1 MTLLSRR
8 WRLSGLLFSALLAGC
23 GITSGEAVR
32 REPDAAARLR
42 IAAVAEASGQ
52 PEVAL
57 SMYSAAA
64 AGAPRRGDLQALYS
78 AALARNGDLP
88 AAEEVVDRA
97 LALQPEDSALLGQS
111 ARNRLAIGDTG
122 SALQLF
128 DRVLAKTPRD
138 ARALSGKGVALDL
151 AGRAAEAR
159 ESHLAAH
166 ALAPEDVVVT
176 NNLAMSLLL
185 GGKPGEAIVLLE
197 PLAQSRSAPQRVR
210 NNLALARAAA
220 GKANAASDDL
230 TGQLRRA
237 ELDQYAALLA
247 P

>member
-1 MTLLSRR
+1 MSVLDRCGRLPGFLLA
-8 WRLSGLLFSALLAGC
+8 ALLAGC
-23 GITSGEAVR
+23 GITGGGAGS

-52 PEVAL
+52 PDVAL

-64 AGAPRRGDLQALYS
+64 AGAPRRGDVQALYA

-88 AAEEVVDRA
+88 AAEEVIDRA
-97 LALQPEDSALLGQS
+97 LTLQPEDPALLGQS
-111 ARNRLAIGDTG
+111 ARNRLAAGDAE
-122 SALQLF
+122 SALRLF
-128 DRVLAKTPRD
+128 DRVLAKAPGS

-151 AGRAAEAR
+151 TGRATEAR

-166 ALAPEDVVVT
+166 ALAPEDAVVT

-185 GGKPGEAIVLLE
+185 SGRPGEAITLLE
-197 PLAQSRSAPQRVR
+197 PLAQGRSAPRRIR

-220 GKANAASDDL
+220 GKMDAATEDL
-230 TGQLRRA
+230 TGQLRPTD
-237 ELDQYAALLA
+237 LDQYAALLA

>member
-1 MTLLSRR
+1 MTVSAYC
-8 WRLSGLLFSALLAGC
+8 WRLPGFLLFALLAGC
-23 GITSGEAVR
+23 GITGGDAGR

-52 PEVAL
+52 PDVAL

-64 AGAPRRGDLQALYS
+64 AGAPRRGDIQALYS

-88 AAEEVVDRA
+88 AAEEVIGHA
-97 LALQPEDSALLGQS
+97 LALQPEDTALLSQS
-111 ARNRLAIGDTG
+111 ARNRLAIGDAE
-122 SALQLF
+122 SALRLF

-138 ARALSGKGVALDL
+138 ARVLSGKGVALDL
-151 AGRAAEAR
+151 AGRGAEAR
-159 ESHLAAH
+159 ASHLVAH

-185 GGKPGEAIVLLE
+185 SGNSGEAIALLE
-197 PLAQSRSAPQRVR
+197 PLAQGRSAPRRVR
-210 NNLALARAAA
+210 NNLVLARAAA
-220 GKANAASDDL
+220 GKFTAASDDL
-230 TGQLRRA
+230 TGQLRR
-237 ELDQYAALLA
+237 EDLDQYAVLLA